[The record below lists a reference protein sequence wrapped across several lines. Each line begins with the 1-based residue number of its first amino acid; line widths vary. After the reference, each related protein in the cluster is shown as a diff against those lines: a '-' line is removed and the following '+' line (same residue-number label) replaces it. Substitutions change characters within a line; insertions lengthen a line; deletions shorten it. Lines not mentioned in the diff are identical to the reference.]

1 MVTHESFFIIA
12 VGDVV
17 RKLSFVLGLL
27 HTVGVLFFVS
37 FLYLSAIH
45 LKKCASDSKKCA

>member
-1 MVTHESFFIIA
+1 MLTHESFFVI
-12 VGDVV
+12 VLGDVV
-17 RKLSFVLGLL
+17 SKPPFILGLL

-37 FLYLSAIH
+37 FSCLSAIH